1 MMEIS
6 SSKNP
11 LVKEIKSLLKKKYR
25 WEKGLFIIEGIKLV
39 EEALD
44 NDVHIKNILY
54 TDKLITYTD
63 GINLLEKLKN
73 FKSCFRV
80 SESLFNEITNMENS
94 QGIIGVA
101 YFQIRNLDINRG
113 NRFLLFLDGIQDP
126 GNMGTIIRSADAF
139 NIDGIIIGEGSVDA
153 YNPKVV
159 RSTMGSIFRVPLY
172 FTKDNMESLELL
184 KSKGFK
190 IYSTSLEGSVANY
203 DIEYKD
209 DFIIVIGS
217 ESQGVNRNILD
228 ISDKR
233 IKIPMPGSAES
244 LNAGV
249 AASII
254 MYEGMKQRGK
264 ILSFTTSNAIID

>member
-1 MMEIS
+1 MVDIS

-11 LVKEIKSLLKKKYR
+11 LVKEIKSLLKKKAR
-25 WEKGLFIIEGIKLV
+25 WEKKLFILEGIKLI
-39 EEALD
+39 EEALE
-44 NDVHIKNILY
+44 NDVQIKTILY
-54 TDKLITYTD
+54 TDKLLSYKD
-63 GINLLEKLKN
+63 GINLLEKLTA
-73 FKSCFRV
+73 FKSCYRV

-101 YFQIRNLDINRG
+101 HFRIKSLDISKG
-113 NRFLLFLDGIQDP
+113 NKFFLFLDGIQDP

-139 NIDGIIIGEGSVDA
+139 NIDGILIGEGSVDT

-172 FTKDNMESLELL
+172 FINDNMDTLRTL
-184 KSKGFK
+184 KDKGFR
-190 IYSTSLEGSVANY
+190 IYATSLEGSVANY

-217 ESQGVNRNILD
+217 ESQGVSKDILG
-228 ISDKR
+228 ISHSL
-233 IKIPMPGSAES
+233 IKIPMPGNAES

-264 ILSFTTSNAIID
+264 ILSFDTMNAIID